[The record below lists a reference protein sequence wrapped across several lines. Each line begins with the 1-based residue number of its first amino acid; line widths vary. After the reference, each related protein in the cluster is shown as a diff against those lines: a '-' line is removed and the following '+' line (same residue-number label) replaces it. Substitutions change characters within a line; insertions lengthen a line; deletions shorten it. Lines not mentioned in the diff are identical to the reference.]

1 MILFGIAFIGV
12 ILFLQICIPFLMFCL
27 GLDPKLDISQLATS
41 VNSTTMLNHSHSHT
55 TPKSHPHTT
64 PMSHSNTTPACSTP
78 AAAQTTSIASGVSQ
92 DRVELSITEQK
103 SFSTSLS
110 LVASPATPRRTPS
123 PNKHSSNR
131 YQSVPS
137 LPMVV
142 SGCHAVLQ
150 FLGVGM
156 GQVAQSLIEQGELGL
171 HNSFTKITGLYNHTI
186 CLCIELVGDVTFPK
200 LVVPVEVAQFF
211 IIFLDRLLLCSAHY
225 GSLIKGQWLHDTF
238 SVVT

>member
-1 MILFGIAFIGV
+1 MHYDTVWHCISVLIGV
-12 ILFLQICIPFLMFCL
+12 ILLLQICIPFLMFCL

-55 TPKSHPHTT
+55 TPVSHPHTT
-64 PMSHSNTTPACSTP
+64 PVSHSNTTPACSTP
-78 AAAQTTSIASGVSQ
+78 TAMQTTSIASGVSQ
-92 DRVELSITEQK
+92 DRVELSVTGQK

-137 LPMVV
+137 LSMVV

-156 GQVAQSLIEQGELGL
+156 GQVAQSLIEQGEIGL
-171 HNSFTKITGLYNHTI
+171 HNSFSKITGLYNHTI
-186 CLCIELVGDVTFPK
+186 CKCLFV
-200 LVVPVEVAQFF
+200 
-211 IIFLDRLLLCSAHY
+211 
-225 GSLIKGQWLHDTF
+225 
-238 SVVT
+238 

>member
-1 MILFGIAFIGV
+1 
-12 ILFLQICIPFLMFCL
+12 MFCL

-41 VNSTTMLNHSHSHT
+41 VNSTTTLNHSHSHT
-55 TPKSHPHTT
+55 TPVSHPHST

-78 AAAQTTSIASGVSQ
+78 TAMQTTSIASGISQ
-92 DRVELSITEQK
+92 DRVELSITGQK

-156 GQVAQSLIEQGELGL
+156 GQVTQSLIEQGEIRL
-171 HNSFTKITGLYNHTI
+171 HNSLSKITGLYNYFPAYHVYRACWRCDVPKACCSSGGGSVFHHLLGQTT
-186 CLCIELVGDVTFPK
+186 LVLGP
-200 LVVPVEVAQFF
+200 L
-211 IIFLDRLLLCSAHY
+211 
-225 GSLIKGQWLHDTF
+225 W
-238 SVVT
+238 